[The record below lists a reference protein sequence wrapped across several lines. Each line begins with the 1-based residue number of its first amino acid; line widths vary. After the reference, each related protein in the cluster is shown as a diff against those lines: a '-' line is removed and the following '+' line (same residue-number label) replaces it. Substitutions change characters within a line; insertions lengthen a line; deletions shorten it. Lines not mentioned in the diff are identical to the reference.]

1 MAYKIIETC
10 VNCGACFYEC
20 LFGAITEGEDQYI
33 IDPEKCTECAACV
46 ENIYCPG
53 WAIFKA
59 DEPDAS
65 NPEHKV
71 S

>member
-1 MAYKIIETC
+1 VAYKIIETC

-20 LFGAITEGEDQYI
+20 PCDAITEGETRYV
-33 IDPEKCTECAACV
+33 IDPDKCTGCGACV

-53 WAIFKA
+53 WAIVKA
-59 DEPDAS
+59 DDPDTG
-65 NPEHKV
+65 NPQ